1 MGRGFAWLDTGS
13 HDSLIDAGLFVKT
26 IENRQGQKIAC
37 IEEIAFNNG
46 WIDEAQ
52 LKNQVN
58 LYKKTEYGNY
68 LKSLLENNP

>member
-1 MGRGFAWLDTGS
+1 M
-13 HDSLIDAGLFVKT
+13 KT

-68 LKSLLENNP
+68 LKVFLKTIHRITLKVKSLFTNLDYFCTN